1 MLGRLYNLICDTYW
15 RLAILHDYGFVL
27 DTDEITYKEQ
37 YEMLE
42 LLYDD
47 PSRARMDLLHMSEE
61 DIISRIL
68 Q

>member
-1 MLGRLYNLICDTYW
+1 MLGRLYNLIYDTYW

-42 LLYDD
+42 LL
-47 PSRARMDLLHMSEE
+47 SEE